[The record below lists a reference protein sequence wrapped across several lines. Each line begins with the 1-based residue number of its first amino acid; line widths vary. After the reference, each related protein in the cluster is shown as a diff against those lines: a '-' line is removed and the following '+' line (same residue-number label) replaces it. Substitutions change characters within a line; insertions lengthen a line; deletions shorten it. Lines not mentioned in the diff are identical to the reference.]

1 MVVNEREETSR
12 WVLLFGMFFPDM
24 GPGSIHS
31 AFALLSL
38 FFVQSKLLHD
48 EVDAMGGCNRKGTA
62 EWVLVP
68 HALLLSS
75 RFLLQVPSR
84 LQYREWLLPLS
95 RRIRTNLVSCCVDSL
110 LKKRNPRYL
119 KCSPR
124 LLFRLEQRQCW
135 PGLFALLAVR
145 HLSHPPSH
153 LRSAGV

>member
-1 MVVNEREETSR
+1 MVVNERDETSR

-24 GPGSIHS
+24 GPGSIHG
-31 AFALLSL
+31 AIALLSL

-48 EVDAMGGCNRKGTA
+48 EVDAMGGCNWKGTA

-84 LQYREWLLPLS
+84 LQYGEWLLPLS